1 MSHKNN
7 SGLKIHY
14 AWRVCAGCAILLFC
28 TSGLSVNAF
37 TIYQPYI
44 LSQNNFTNTQL
55 SLLITFRNLFSL
67 ASIILTAF
75 YYKKLSHRLG
85 MTIAG
90 FLITT
95 AFVLFAL
102 AKSHIMYCIAAS
114 VMGMGHGLGTMVPV
128 SIVINRWFIE
138 KKNTA
143 LGICSAVTG
152 LSAFGI
158 PSLIARVIEAVGL
171 KSCFLMEALVVCV
184 LVILSSLLIRNTPEE
199 VGTTSYG
206 TKPTEAA
213 VRTAGG
219 LKPLDWVFI
228 VPMLLLIGSELSVA
242 YSYIAVLITGEGYSG
257 SAAALAVSVS
267 GASLM
272 LGKIFYGRIC
282 DLLGCYRTNYI
293 FGPLMVVGLALC
305 CFIKKSPVILYAAMV
320 FYSFFVAYQAVGLS
334 SWVAE
339 LENSRNYD
347 RTIRI
352 FQLGYATGC
361 LIFSTVPGILADK
374 ANGSYVPAFAMFGAF
389 SVYILF
395 AIQFVL
401 FRHRKEK
408 SENQEIKA

>member
-1 MSHKNN
+1 MNDKITFN
-7 SGLKIHY
+7 LKTHY
-14 AWRVCAGCAILLFC
+14 AWRVCAGCAVLLFC

-44 LSQNNFTNTQL
+44 LSLNNFTNTQL
-55 SLLITFRNLFSL
+55 SMLITFRNLFSL

-75 YYKKLSHRLG
+75 YYRKLSHRLG
-85 MTIAG
+85 MAVAG
-90 FLITT
+90 FLIVA

-102 AKSHIMYCIAAS
+102 AKSHVMYCIAAS

-128 SIVINRWFIE
+128 SIVINKWFTE

-158 PSLIARVIEAVGL
+158 PSLISKLIETAGL
-171 KSCFLMEALVVCV
+171 KSCFLIEALAVFV
-184 LVILSSLLIRNTPEE
+184 LVSISSLLIRNSPEE

-206 TKPTEAA
+206 TKKAEA
-213 VRTAGG
+213 VIKTSGG
-219 LKPLDWVFI
+219 LTKLDWVFI
-228 VPMLLLIGSELSVA
+228 IPMLLLIGSELSVA

-257 SAAALAVSVS
+257 SVAAVAVSVS

-282 DLLGCYRTNYI
+282 DALGCYKANYI
-293 FGPLMVVGLALC
+293 FGPLMVVGLVLC

-339 LENSRNYD
+339 LENSENYA

-352 FQLGYATGC
+352 FQVGYAAGC
-361 LIFSTVPGILADK
+361 LIFSTVPGILADR

-401 FRHRKEK
+401 HRHKEK
-408 SENQEIKA
+408 